1 MKNAIAERRG
11 IMQKTEQYQ
20 IVEHILTLEPPEG
33 QNRHIEVNIISWFKK
48 EPKVDIRT
56 WNDDRTECGKGIT
69 MSKEEF
75 NKIIKNGE
83 I

>member
-1 MKNAIAERRG
+1 MK
-11 IMQKTEQYQ
+11 KTEKFE
-20 IVEHILTLEPPEG
+20 VKEHILSLEPPEG
-33 QNRHIEVNIISWFKK
+33 QTRHIEVNIISWFGN

-75 NKIIKNGE
+75 NQIIRNGE